1 MVSSAV
7 LGVVLFTMVVFGSFM
22 PLLKVLFSD
31 VLMSKESINTDL
43 QSPLA
48 LTSPMLPQQR
58 GVVKRS
64 FLHHTWRHFDKHVI
78 KKYLITKEAL
88 IERAKRENRSIDL
101 STL

>member
-22 PLLKVLFSD
+22 PLIKLLFSD
-31 VLMSKESINTDL
+31 VLLGRDSMVAEAH
-43 QSPLA
+43 SPLS
-48 LTSPMLPQQR
+48 LTSPMIPNR
-58 GVVKRS
+58 VEKRS
-64 FLHHTWRHFDKHVI
+64 FLHRTWRRFDNGVI